1 MKQIKPIFI
10 LKVMAIIWMLITK
23 IINWIWHS
31 HQCSLSRQVS
41 SSRVVEGMPGIP
53 GVMGNNKHERVHFKW
68 LEEDDQEQ
76 YRQTKHWRH
85 YWVLSNEE
93 YINIKCTKI
102 SYLSSLNISAA
113 RMKFKLNSR
122 MTPTI
127 QMNFQS
133 DLEFARQFWTCS
145 GCADGDLAKEVVG
158 YRDTQQHVLIS
169 SAQVIIWESSKQ
181 F

>member
-1 MKQIKPIFI
+1 
-10 LKVMAIIWMLITK
+10 MLITK

-93 YINIKCTKI
+93 YINKKCTKM

-133 DLEFARQFWTCS
+133 DLEFARQFWWWLSKGGGWLQGHTAACAHLICS
-145 GCADGDLAKEVVG
+145 SDNLGEFKTILKLGKDERRPPGK
-158 YRDTQQHVLIS
+158 TT
-169 SAQVIIWESSKQ
+169 
-181 F
+181 